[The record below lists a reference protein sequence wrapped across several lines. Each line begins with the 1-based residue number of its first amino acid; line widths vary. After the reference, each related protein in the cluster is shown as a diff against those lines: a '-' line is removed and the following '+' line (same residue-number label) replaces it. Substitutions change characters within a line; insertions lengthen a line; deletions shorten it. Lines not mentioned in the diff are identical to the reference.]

1 MNNPKRIIP
10 SLLISKGRLVKG
22 KKFSNHKDVGNPA
35 TTSIAFSS
43 QNADELLVC
52 DLDSYLNNTIEPD
65 FKTLDKISKSIM
77 TPLTFG
83 GGINTFEKAKQAFAC
98 GADKVFLNSILFTK
112 TKLVEQIAKIY
123 GSQSIMAGINVVKE
137 NGKLKIF
144 NNPKIDVHKWFTHLQ
159 EHRIGEIKITFVN
172 LEGTGKGLDIP
183 ECKKFIK
190 RSRLPLIFEGGLGD
204 LDQIILALKNN
215 IQSISLGTMINFSDY
230 NIIKIKQFIH
240 NHKYKVRLR

>member
-35 TTSIAFSS
+35 TTSIALSS

-52 DLDSYLNNTIEPD
+52 DLDSYLNTSTKPD
-65 FKTLDKISKSIM
+65 FKTLEKISKSIM

-83 GGINTFEKAKQAFAC
+83 GGVNTFEKAKQAFAC

-112 TKLVEQIAKIY
+112 TKLIEQIAQIY
-123 GSQSIMAGINVVKE
+123 GSQSVMVGINVIKE
-137 NGKLKIF
+137 NNKLKIL
-144 NNPKIDVHKWFTHLQ
+144 NNPKINVYKWFDYLQ
-159 EHRIGEIKITFVN
+159 EQRIGEIKITFVN
-172 LEGTGKGLDIP
+172 LEGTGKGLDII
-183 ECKKFIK
+183 ECKKFLK
-190 RSRLPLIFEGGLGD
+190 RSRLPLIFEGGLGN

-230 NIIKIKQFIH
+230 NIVKIKQFIH
-240 NHKYKVRLR
+240 NQMDDLF